1 MFKHFMILFC
11 FLCFSISSHAQKILA
26 SDSLNAKQVID
37 TLFIDRD
44 MNNWSIRVFANYKGQ
59 RFTLKDGTD
68 KLSFVP
74 NNKFGIGF
82 GLGTSKLIVDIAI
95 NLKGKNENQTERFDM
110 QGSMII
116 GNKNLV

>member
-1 MFKHFMILFC
+1 
-11 FLCFSISSHAQKILA
+11 
-26 SDSLNAKQVID
+26 
-37 TLFIDRD
+37 
-44 MNNWSIRVFANYKGQ
+44 ANYKGQ

-116 GNKNLV
+116 GNKNLVGILVQRYKGFNVLNNFNEPEPFREDIKSISVGL